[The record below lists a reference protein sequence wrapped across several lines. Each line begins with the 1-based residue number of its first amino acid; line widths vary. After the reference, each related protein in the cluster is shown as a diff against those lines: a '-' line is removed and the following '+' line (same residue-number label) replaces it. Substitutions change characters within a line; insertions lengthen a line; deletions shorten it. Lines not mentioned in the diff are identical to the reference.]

1 MTTLTLPIVVGKK
14 YVRRDGVVVEARP
27 YGSKDSS
34 IKFACVATGSEP
46 QDDDHAVFRQHG
58 CTWTSQDSPTDLVSD
73 YIEPAKGLTIDH
85 FGLIKEDSYGRLG
98 FIGFV
103 TSGDGGDNPV
113 LPLVEACIERLQK
126 AKQEELDRIANLP
139 KPDPHAENAAE
150 YAKDMAQTDKA
161 WERWEFLFNEDDE
174 WQDCQDHPSWTRSV
188 KFRRKEQA

>member
-14 YVRRDGVVVEARP
+14 YVRRDGKVITANK
-27 YGSKDSS
+27 YADAKFSKE
-34 IKFACVATGSEP
+34 FAQINIGSEP
-46 QDDDHAVFRQHG
+46 EDDSHAVYLHDGRVWQAQE
-58 CTWTSQDSPTDLVSD
+58 TDVDLVAD
-73 YIEPAKGLTIDH
+73 YIEPAKGLTIDQ
-85 FGLIKEDSYGRLG
+85 FGKIEEDGSGWLCFSFFR
-98 FIGFV
+98 
-103 TSGDGGDNPV
+103 TSGHGGGNPT
-113 LPLVEACIERLQK
+113 LPLLDACIERLQK

-150 YAKDMAQTDKA
+150 YAKDMAETDKA

>member
-14 YVRRDGVVVEARP
+14 YVRRDGGIVTINELDRIGWADAED
-27 YGSKDSS
+27 GSCYDAK
-34 IKFACVATGSEP
+34 TGSFYRGELGT
-46 QDDDHAVFRQHG
+46 FKG
-58 CTWTSQDSPTDLVSD
+58 DLVSD

-150 YAKDMAQTDKA
+150 YAKDMALSDKA
-161 WERWEFLFNEDDE
+161 WEGWECRDAGTFDDWTE
-174 WQDCQDHPSWTRSV
+174 LYSHPAWGHDTQY
-188 KFRRKEQA
+188 RRKEQA